1 MAQHLILGS
10 SHALFMAQ
18 GLGHF
23 EADWTQASSGALTIE
38 DTGCADTWKLLFLTP
53 KTQFLVFRQ
62 GPNGI
67 EPLANEVLLR
77 EVAPFNVPESQV
89 VCLIGGNEHNARF
102 MMAQPRPFDVVHP
115 RGPALQGGRQVVPR
129 AVIRQLLQEGMA
141 TTQLTLRVLAGL
153 FPLAQRRVVAP
164 PPPIASEAQIRSHPE
179 IFDFNRHGVED
190 AGVRLKVYE
199 IMLDLLQAMA
209 TQAGYTYLPP
219 PPQNRDAQGF
229 LAEPYWNIATHA
241 QPAYYAPVW
250 AQLGAPRHASV

>member
-38 DTGCADTWKLLFLTP
+38 DTGCEDTWKLLFLTP

-141 TTQLTLRVLAGL
+141 TTQLTLKVLAGL

-164 PPPIASEAQIRSHPE
+164 PPPIASETQIRSHPE
-179 IFDFNRHGVED
+179 IFDFNRYGVED

-209 TQAGYTYLPP
+209 TEAGYTYLPP

-229 LAEPYWNIATHA
+229 LSEPYWNIATHA

-250 AQLGAPRHASV
+250 AQLGALRHASV